1 MKQKLGETP
10 EPGTTEAR
18 PKLESPVTPSTS
30 EDILAASTIAS
41 AVEGETW
48 DPNKQLEK
56 LKTGVINR
64 LREQQLKRSPTSTS
78 VTPATASAVG
88 EEVSKITVDD
98 GTYP

>member
-10 EPGTTEAR
+10 EPGATEAE
-18 PKLESPVTPSTS
+18 PKLESPATPSIS
-30 EDILAASTIAS
+30 EDILTASTIAS
-41 AVEGETW
+41 AVEGEIW

-64 LREQQLKRSPTSTS
+64 FREQQLKRSPTMAD
-78 VTPATASAVG
+78 VTPATALAVG
-88 EEVSKITVDD
+88 EEPPKIKADD